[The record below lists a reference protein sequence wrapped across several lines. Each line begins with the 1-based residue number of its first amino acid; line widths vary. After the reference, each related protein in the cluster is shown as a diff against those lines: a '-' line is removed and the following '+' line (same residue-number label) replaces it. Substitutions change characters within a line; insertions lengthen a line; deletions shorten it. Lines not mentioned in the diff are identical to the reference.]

1 VTCGSQISASTLR
14 TDQSKELV
22 LVREL
27 VNAFVGAK
35 NVVSQEFINWPEADL
50 KSLSIIVQAGLPVA
64 MAFPV

>member
-35 NVVSQEFINWPEADL
+35 NVVSQEFFNWPEADL